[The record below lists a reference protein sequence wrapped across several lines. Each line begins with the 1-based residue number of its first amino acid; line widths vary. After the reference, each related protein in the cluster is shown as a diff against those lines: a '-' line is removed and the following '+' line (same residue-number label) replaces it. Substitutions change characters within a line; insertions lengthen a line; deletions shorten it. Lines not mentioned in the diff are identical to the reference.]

1 MTLSKLPQKPQYI
14 FAIFSL
20 LVGFLLVFL
29 MPPIGGIDESQHVRR
44 AADISNFKF
53 LNPENHTEDKLA
65 IWAENALVLHNEA
78 VEKKPRWNFDK
89 MFAQISDLPKTL
101 PADRQ
106 VSLDKNP
113 YALSNPFMYAPFAL
127 VLNISNYLFHPEP
140 WVQFYIL
147 RITGLLCSV
156 FLITIAIARMPE
168 HKTLLA
174 AMCLLPA
181 MMNARSG
188 VNIDGL
194 VIGSAFLFIG
204 QVYRLYR
211 KKALV
216 DREDIFLLTIF
227 AFIMAQSKGAYVPL
241 LFLALLLPKGIFSST
256 RKYWL
261 SLAMVIVPA
270 MVVGLGWSDLAKN
283 AVLAGMRY
291 RNDVGDVWP
300 DGQFEWLLTHPFS
313 YIGVLLK
320 TVFTSSMLPKSLW
333 EAIGSIGWGHNFIV
347 IPAVSYVLLIATMFA
362 IMAYEPVKQSLQLS
376 VAMRCFIIIVAL
388 ATIAFAL
395 TMLYVQWSAYKSP
408 VIDGFQG
415 RYFYPLLPLFLIF
428 IKPIAHGANSKR
440 STLLLWIF
448 GIVSSLSLLWS
459 TVSFY
464 YL

>member
-1 MTLSKLPQKPQYI
+1 MILNKPHQI

-29 MPPIGGIDESQHVRR
+29 IPPIGGIDESQHVRR
-44 AADISNFKF
+44 AADIANFKF
-53 LNPENHTEDKLA
+53 LQPENYTEDYLA
-65 IWAENALVLHNEA
+65 IWAENSLVLHNEA
-78 VEKKPRWNFDK
+78 VEKKPRWNFEK
-89 MFAQISDLPKTL
+89 MFTQIRELPKTL

-113 YALSNPFMYAPFAL
+113 YAVSNPLMYAPFAL
-127 VLNISNYLFHPEP
+127 VLNISNYLFHPQP
-140 WVQFYIL
+140 WMQFYIL

-204 QVYRLYR
+204 QVYYLCR
-211 KKALV
+211 KSILV
-216 DREDIFLLTIF
+216 DSKDIALLAVF

-241 LFLALLLPKGIFSST
+241 LFLAVLLPKGIFSST

-261 SLAMVIVPA
+261 SLAIVILPA
-270 MVVGLGWSDLAKN
+270 LVIGLGWSALAKSI
-283 AVLAGMRY
+283 VLSGMRY

-300 DGQFEWLLTHPFS
+300 DGQFEWLLTHPFT
-313 YIGVLLK
+313 YAGVLLK
-320 TVFTSSMLPKSLW
+320 TIFASPMLPKSLW
-333 EAIGSIGWGHNFIV
+333 EAIGSIGWGHNFIT
-347 IPAVSYVLLIATMFA
+347 ISSFSYVLLIVILVV
-362 IMAYEPVKQSLQLS
+362 IMACEPVKQAVQSS
-376 VAMRCFIIIVAL
+376 TIKRCFIAVIMG
-388 ATIAFAL
+388 ATIGMAL
-395 TMLYVQWSAYKSP
+395 TMLYVQWSAYQSP
-408 VIDGFQG
+408 VIEGFQG
-415 RYFYPLLPLFLIF
+415 RYFYPLFPLFAVF
-428 IKPIAHGANSKR
+428 VNPISEYANEKR
-440 STLLLWIF
+440 SILLLCLF
-448 GIVSSLSLLWS
+448 GVVSSVSLLWA
-459 TVSFY
+459 TGNFY